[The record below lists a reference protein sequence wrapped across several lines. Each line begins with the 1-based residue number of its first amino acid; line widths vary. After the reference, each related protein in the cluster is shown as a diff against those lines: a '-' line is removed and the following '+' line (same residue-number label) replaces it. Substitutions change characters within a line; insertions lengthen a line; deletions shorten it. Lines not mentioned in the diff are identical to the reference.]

1 MPSFDVCDLFCFL
14 LFLSLIFFCKY
25 QGLFQ
30 HLSKGL
36 EDYCLTSSPVKLT
49 RDACIIKSKTSSCLL
64 GGEMSHVIFMGQ
76 SVVCQK
82 KGVGHVFFIN
92 RPTYSPKR
100 FGQSPISTSRF
111 IQLAPPSSKLFSGQ
125 ENTDPRYN
133 SPASYAGYCL
143 SLLVLFSQLISQR
156 FLVYRCFPQSHM
168 KNQKLY
174 SIWK

>member
-1 MPSFDVCDLFCFL
+1 
-14 LFLSLIFFCKY
+14 
-25 QGLFQ
+25 
-30 HLSKGL
+30 
-36 EDYCLTSSPVKLT
+36 
-49 RDACIIKSKTSSCLL
+49 
-64 GGEMSHVIFMGQ
+64 MSHVIFNGQ

-111 IQLAPPSSKLFSGQ
+111 IQLAPTSSTRPPPRLPPPPIPLAARKLGLVKLFSGQ

-133 SPASYAGYCL
+133 SPASYVGYCL

-156 FLVYRCFPQSHM
+156 FHVYRCFPQSHM

>member
-1 MPSFDVCDLFCFL
+1 
-14 LFLSLIFFCKY
+14 
-25 QGLFQ
+25 
-30 HLSKGL
+30 
-36 EDYCLTSSPVKLT
+36 
-49 RDACIIKSKTSSCLL
+49 
-64 GGEMSHVIFMGQ
+64 MSHVIFKGR

-92 RPTYSPKR
+92 RPTHSPNR

-111 IQLAPPSSKLFSGQ
+111 IQLAAPSLPSPPPPSTHTPPTGLLVANLLSLCTWREQRASAVVLFLLLFAGGAARKLGLVKLFSGQ

-133 SPASYAGYCL
+133 SPTSYAGYCL